1 MILAPNNGAI
11 GIQPAGAVA
20 RCINK
25 DSTALVVGNVVVTSF
40 NHTNVIYP
48 PAETPASFE
57 LSPFSCVKLAEG
69 DVNATSGDGSHKNAG
84 YIGVV
89 VGLSSQSNSGVTG
102 QAVQVQFGG
111 VATALVAATTNNV
124 VIGSKLFLSDT
135 AGRFGNEGDSANPDT
150 TVALSLGAVT
160 AAATGNIP
168 VLLFNGPIDGTATA
182 LS

>member
-1 MILAPNNGAI
+1 MITAPNMGTI
-11 GIQPAGAVA
+11 GIQPVGAVV

-25 DSTALVVGNVVVTSF
+25 DSTALVVGNVVITSF
-40 NHTNVIYP
+40 NHTGVIYP
-48 PAETPASFE
+48 PAETPTSFE

-84 YIGVV
+84 YLGVV

-111 VATALVAATTNNV
+111 VATALVAAVTTNV

-135 AGRFGNEGDSANPDT
+135 AGRLGNEADSTAPDT
-150 TVALSLGAVT
+150 SVALSLGAVT

-168 VLLFNGPIDGTATA
+168 VLLFNSPIDGTTA
-182 LS
+182 

>member
-11 GIQPAGAVA
+11 GIQPAGTVV
-20 RCINK
+20 RCINR
-25 DSTALVVGNVVVTSF
+25 DSTAVVIGNVVVTSF
-40 NHTNVIYP
+40 NHTSVIYP

-57 LSPFSCVKLAEG
+57 LSPFSCIKLADG
-69 DVNATSGDGSHKNAG
+69 NADPSSGDGSHANAG

-89 VGLSSQSNSGVTG
+89 TALSAFNSGAQG

-111 VATALVAATTNNV
+111 IATALVRATTNNV

-135 AGRFGNEGDSANPDT
+135 AGRFGNEADSANPDT
-150 TVALSLGAVT
+150 TVALALGSVT
-160 AAATGNIP
+160 AAASANIP

-182 LS
+182 LT